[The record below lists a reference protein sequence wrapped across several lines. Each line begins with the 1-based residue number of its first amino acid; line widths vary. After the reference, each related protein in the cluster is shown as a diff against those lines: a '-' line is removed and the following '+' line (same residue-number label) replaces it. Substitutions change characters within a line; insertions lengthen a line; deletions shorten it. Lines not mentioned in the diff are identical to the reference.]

1 LRRKSIV
8 QARAA
13 GAHRHPYPRALPA
26 SKSQVGAGQDV
37 TDHHAQFQIVNGAT
51 LDIVTVSGTEA
62 VAIVTAIIT
71 TTSIIVVI
79 IAVQADTT
87 TTASHHRL
95 PRDSITTRDDVD

>member
-1 LRRKSIV
+1 M

-13 GAHRHPYPRALPA
+13 GALRHLHPRALPA

-62 VAIVTAIIT
+62 VAIVTAI
-71 TTSIIVVI
+71 TTSIIIVVI
-79 IAVQADTT
+79 ITAQADTT
-87 TTASHHRL
+87 TTASHHHL
-95 PRDSITTRDDVD
+95 PRDSNTTRDDVD